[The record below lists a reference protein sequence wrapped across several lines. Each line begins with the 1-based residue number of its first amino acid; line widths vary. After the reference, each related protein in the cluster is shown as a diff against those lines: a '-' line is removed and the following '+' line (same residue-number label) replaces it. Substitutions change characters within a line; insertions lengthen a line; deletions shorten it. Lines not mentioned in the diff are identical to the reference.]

1 MEEIYLHL
9 SAIFSLIAL
18 DKVYKYLDDDEA
30 KRAEFKRY
38 VMDCQK
44 KKSTYN
50 CDYGSDKYF
59 VERQ

>member
-1 MEEIYLHL
+1 MEEIYLH
-9 SAIFSLIAL
+9 LIAL

-44 KKSTYN
+44 KKVHIIATMDQIN
-50 CDYGSDKYF
+50 IL
-59 VERQ
+59 